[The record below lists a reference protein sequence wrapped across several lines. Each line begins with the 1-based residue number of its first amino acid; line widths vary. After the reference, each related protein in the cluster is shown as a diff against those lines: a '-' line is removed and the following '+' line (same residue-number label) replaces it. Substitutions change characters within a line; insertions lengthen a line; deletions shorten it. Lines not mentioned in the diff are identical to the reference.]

1 MKHHALRLGV
11 SLVCVAMLAVSAPL
25 AGAGRSD
32 DKRSD
37 RKAAN
42 RTTTARPANGSSRM
56 TPATIGAR
64 TTSIVGSAWNV
75 DNSPIRFA
83 NLRLRDVIEGKIEAL
98 TKANEVGEFT
108 FENVPAGSYV
118 VELVNDAGKVETIG
132 HVFSIA
138 PGETVATFVR
148 LSAKVPWYEAFFN
161 NTSGAVSATAA
172 STGVRALAPTPT
184 QLCSSPPCND

>member
-1 MKHHALRLGV
+1 MTQRLELSIV
-11 SLVCVAMLAVSAPL
+11 LAAIAAVITLSVAPV
-25 AGAGRSD
+25 GAGGD
-32 DKRSD
+32 DPRTD
-37 RKAAN
+37 R
-42 RTTTARPANGSSRM
+42 RGTARNGASRPGAVR
-56 TPATIGAR
+56 TAPSTLGAR
-64 TTSIVGSAWNV
+64 TTSIVGSAWYA
-75 DNSPIRFA
+75 DNSRIKFA
-83 NLRLRDVIEGKIEAL
+83 NLRLRDVVGGKIEAL
-98 TKANEVGEFT
+98 TKANDVGEFT

-118 VELVNDAGKVETIG
+118 VELVNDAGKVETVG

-161 NTSGAVSATAA
+161 NTAGSVSATAA

>member
-1 MKHHALRLGV
+1 MKQRLELSILLAAIAAAI
-11 SLVCVAMLAVSAPL
+11 SLSVAPV
-25 AGAGRSD
+25 GAGGEDPRTDRRSTA
-32 DKRSD
+32 RNGAS
-37 RKAAN
+37 RPGAV
-42 RTTTARPANGSSRM
+42 RTTPSTLS
-56 TPATIGAR
+56 AR

-108 FENVPAGSYV
+108 FESVPAGSYV
-118 VELVNDAGKVETIG
+118 VELVNDAGKV
-132 HVFSIA
+132 
-138 PGETVATFVR
+138 ETVATFVR

-161 NTSGAVSATAA
+161 NTSGSVSATAA